1 MCLLTSLSVSS
12 FHTRLRKIYLE
23 PSSRIFLSRLL
34 LRRQIANLM
43 SIDLR
48 EGFLFRATDPKD
60 CVSPKPFVGSTVAC
74 RLRLH
79 PKALN
84 IDGGETMHSFR
95 GGCSMT
101 LSLLGA
107 SDDQVAGEAGWKSYG
122 YGASS
127 FSPCP
132 RLC

>member
-1 MCLLTSLSVSS
+1 
-12 FHTRLRKIYLE
+12 
-23 PSSRIFLSRLL
+23 
-34 LRRQIANLM
+34 M
-43 SIDLR
+43 SIDFR

-60 CVSPKPFVGSTVAC
+60 CVSPKPFVDSTVAY

-79 PKALN
+79 PKTLN
-84 IDGGETMHSFR
+84 IDDGETMHSFK
-95 GGCSMT
+95 GGGSMN

-107 SDDQVAGEAGWKSYG
+107 SDDQVAGEVCWKSYG